1 MLRFALSVSAIVLLA
16 ASWVAAQTPV
26 APEPQGSGAQVVHSA
41 ATPWDCSWVIPQS
54 RRVAYGS
61 EIQVQRVKAGVVVDG
76 QIATTSL
83 EVVIGNPAGDA
94 REARLLIP
102 VPDGAVIKNLA
113 LDGAPSGQTS
123 AQLLELSK
131 AKLIY
136 DDIVRRAKD
145 PALLEFVGLS
155 VIQSSVFPIPA
166 HGTQTMRVVY
176 ETLLARDGNRI
187 DYVLPRSE
195 AVQYSIPWEISVR
208 IENAAGI
215 ATVYSPSHFVDTVRP
230 HENRVSVRLADRA
243 STVPGPFR
251 LSYLERADDVTASV
265 YTVPNRSG
273 DGGYFLFLAGVPEP
287 EELRAKSAGV
297 RREITLV
304 LDRSGSMRGEKI
316 EQAREAVRQVL
327 AGLGENESF
336 NLIVY
341 NDTITRFAESAVP
354 VSADSLA
361 SVDAFLGQINAE
373 SGTNLH
379 GALAAALSMPPTP
392 GAVPMVLFL
401 TDGLPTVGV
410 TAEKEIRRLAI
421 DANPHEKRVFT
432 FGVGHDV
439 NTPLLDRISRESRAI
454 ATYVLPGEN
463 VEMKVSSVFKRL
475 TGLVFVE
482 PWIRAIDES
491 GRECPG
497 RLLDV
502 LPGRLPDLFVDDQLV
517 VLGRYLGDEPMRL
530 RLGGTFLGEPRVFEC
545 ALRVDRATIANA
557 FVSRLWASRK
567 IADLVDVIRDLEAT
581 TGAVAHAPSNAG
593 LSSVSSTNTV
603 GSGDPR
609 LDELVREVV
618 ALSIE
623 HGILTEYT
631 AFLAQEGVALASS
644 EAVLKEANS
653 NFVDRAINTRWGV
666 GNVNQEFNRSNLRV
680 QSCLNPTN
688 EFLDPSLN
696 AVTIHQV
703 QQINDRA
710 FFYKDSKWVDSRL
723 ADAGRLAPMRTVHLG
738 SDAYREL
745 QDRLVREGRPG
756 CLSLA
761 GEIVLKVGDESVL
774 ISPEPEPAA
783 APPSAAGDES
793 STDEKDKPRRA
804 YF

>member
-1 MLRFALSVSAIVLLA
+1 MLRFALSVSTVVLLA
-16 ASWVAAQTPV
+16 AGWVTAQTPV
-26 APEPQGSGAQVVHSA
+26 GPRAHGSLDRVAPPAVAH
-41 ATPWDCSWVIPQS
+41 WDCCWVIPQS

-83 EVVIGNPAGDA
+83 EVVVSNPAADA

-102 VPDGAVIKNLA
+102 VPDGAVVKDLA
-113 LDGAPSGQTS
+113 LEGAPSGASS

-131 AKLIY
+131 AKAIY

-145 PALLEFVGLS
+145 PALLEFVDLS
-155 VIQSSVFPIPA
+155 VIRSSVFPIPA
-166 HGTQTMRVVY
+166 HGTQTLRVVY
-176 ETLLARDGNRI
+176 ETLLERDGNRI

-195 AVQYSIPWEISVR
+195 SVQYSIPWEISVR
-208 IENAAGI
+208 IENAGGI

-243 STVPGPFR
+243 ATVPGPFR
-251 LSYLERADDVTASV
+251 LSYLERSDDVTASV
-265 YTVPNRSG
+265 YTVANRSG

-287 EELRAKSAGV
+287 KELLAKSAAV

-316 EQAREAVRQVL
+316 EQGREAVRQVL

-341 NDTITRFAESAVP
+341 NDSITRFAESAVP

-361 SVDAFLGQINAE
+361 AVDAFLGKINAE

-379 GALAAALSMPPTP
+379 GALATALSIPPTP

-410 TAEKEIRRLAI
+410 TAEKEIRKLAI

-454 ATYVLPGEN
+454 ATYVLPGES
-463 VEMKVSSVFKRL
+463 VEVKVSSVFKRL

-482 PWIRAIDES
+482 PWIRAVDET

-517 VLGRYLGDEPMRL
+517 VLGRYIGQEPMRL

-545 ALRVDRATIANA
+545 AMRVDRASVANA

-567 IADLVDVIRDLEAT
+567 IADLVDVIRDLETT
-581 TGAVAHAPSNAG
+581 TGAVTYVQPDAG
-593 LSSVSSTNTV
+593 QSSVLPANTV
-603 GSGDPR
+603 RSTDPR

-618 ALSIE
+618 TLSIE

-631 AFLAQEGVALASS
+631 AFLAREGVALASS

-653 NFVDRAINTRWGV
+653 NFVDRAINTRWGL
-666 GNVNQEFNRSNLRV
+666 GNVNQEVNRGNLRV

-703 QQINDRA
+703 QQINDCA

-723 ADAGRLAPMRTVHLG
+723 ASEARLEPVRTVHLG
-738 SDAYREL
+738 SEAYREL
-745 QDRLVREGRPG
+745 RDRLAQEGRSG

-774 ISPEPEPAA
+774 ITPEPA
-783 APPSAAGDES
+783 PTPVVGEES
-793 STDEKDKPRRA
+793 SPEEKEKPRRA